1 MDHNVTSPEEM
12 LRKVKQRRFML
23 YARPWIKTAI
33 VFLLIAAL
41 IAAFAMLPYV
51 SIYGVVMEPALYD
64 GDLGIALPA
73 KEYHAGDIIAF
84 RHGDKVLVRR
94 IIAVSGSSVSIDE
107 DGIVTVDGI
116 VLDEPY
122 LAENTLGQCNIP
134 FPYTVPDGQL
144 FVMGDNRIDAVDS
157 RSTVLGCVSKNA
169 VIGRVIVVFWPF
181 SNFQWNPSEAHIP
194 NGGSL

>member
-1 MDHNVTSPEEM
+1 MDHNVTSPDEM

-33 VFLLIAAL
+33 AFLLIAAL
-41 IAAFAMLPYV
+41 IVVIAMLPYV
-51 SIYGVVMEPALYD
+51 SIYGVAMKPTLYD
-64 GDLGIALPA
+64 GDLGIALSA
-73 KEYHAGDIIAF
+73 KEYHVGDIIAF
-84 RHGDKVLVRR
+84 RQGDKILVRR

-107 DGIVTVDGI
+107 DGIVAVDGI

-122 LAENTLGQCNIP
+122 LAENALGQCNISFP
-134 FPYTVPDGQL
+134 FTVPDGQF

-157 RSTVLGCVSKNA
+157 RSAVMGCVSNDA

-181 SNFQWNPSEAHIP
+181 ANFQWNPSEAHIP